1 MSAPGGSVALT
12 LGEPAGIGPEIT
24 VKAWSELCGTGPS
37 FALIGDRDL
46 LAARCAELDAPE
58 PVAIKG
64 FDEAPAVFKDA
75 LPVLHQP
82 LPRPSTPGKPD
93 PDNAGA
99 VLESIRTAVSLA
111 LNGEALAVTTNPIAK
126 SVMYAHGFVFPG
138 HTEYLAHLSE
148 KADWN
153 EPRGPVMMLAGG
165 GLRTALVTV
174 HMSLAEAAKSITQS
188 RIGKVARVV
197 HHALQRDFGIERP
210 RLALA
215 GLNPHAGER
224 GALGE
229 EEIRIINPAAKAL
242 REEGLDISDARPG
255 DTLFHEE
262 ARAGYDA
269 AICMFH
275 DQGLIPVKTLD
286 FHGGVN
292 VTLGLPFVRTSPDH
306 GSAFD
311 IAGAGS
317 ARAGSLVAAIRMA
330 AEMGAR
336 RRAA

>member
-1 MSAPGGSVALT
+1 MSARGGSVALT

-24 VKAWSELCGTGPS
+24 VTAWSELRESGPS

-46 LAARCAELDAPE
+46 LEQRCADLGAPE
-58 PVAIKG
+58 PVAI
-64 FDEAPAVFKDA
+64 EAMNEAQEVFRTA

-82 LPRPSTPGKPD
+82 LPKPCTPGQPD

-99 VLESIRTAVSLA
+99 VLESIKTAVSLA
-111 LNGEALAVTTNPIAK
+111 LSGEALAVTTNPIAK

-148 KADWN
+148 KADWA
-153 EPRGPVMMLAGG
+153 EPRGPVMMLVGG
-165 GLRTALVTV
+165 GLRTALVTI
-174 HMSLAEAAKSITQS
+174 HMSLAEAAHSITQS
-188 RIGKVARVV
+188 RIKKVARVV
-197 HHALQRDFGIERP
+197 NDALQRDFGIERP

-215 GLNPHAGER
+215 GLNPHAGES

-229 EEIRIINPAAKAL
+229 EEIKVINPAAKTL
-242 REEGLDISDARPG
+242 REDGLDISDARPG

-311 IAGAGS
+311 IAGTGK
-317 ARAGSLVAAIRMA
+317 ARAGSLAAAIRMA

-336 RRAA
+336 RRTA

>member
-1 MSAPGGSVALT
+1 MSAPGGFVALT
-12 LGEPAGIGPEIT
+12 LGEPAGIAPEIT
-24 VKAWSELCGTGPS
+24 VKAWTELRENGPA

-46 LAARCAELDAPE
+46 MAQRCVALGTPE
-58 PVAIKG
+58 PVVINAMN
-64 FDEAPAVFKDA
+64 EASGVFQDA

-82 LPRPSTPGKPD
+82 LPKPSTPGEPD
-93 PDNAGA
+93 PDNAKA
-99 VLESIRTAVSLA
+99 VLDSIKTAASLA
-111 LNGEALAVTTNPIAK
+111 LNGDALGVTTNPIAK

-148 KADWN
+148 KADWT

-174 HMSLAEAAKSITQS
+174 HMSLAEAAHSITQS
-188 RIGKVARVV
+188 RIKKVVRVV
-197 HHALQRDFGIERP
+197 NDALQRDFGIPKP
-210 RLALA
+210 RLAMA
-215 GLNPHAGER
+215 GLNPHAGES

-229 EEIRIINPAAKAL
+229 DEIKVINPAAKAL
-242 REEGLDISDARPG
+242 REEGIDISDARSG

-311 IAGAGS
+311 IAGTGKAH
-317 ARAGSLVAAIRMA
+317 AGSLVAAIRMA
-330 AEMGAR
+330 AQMGAR
-336 RRAA
+336 RRTA